1 MFPVDAW
8 ESKTAAKNG
17 TSTANGQVAVRLR
30 LHASR
35 RLRLNRE
42 DVQVTT
48 PGSGSHEDASWATPR
63 VAAGFIGS
71 ASEAGRTLQ
80 SSGLARL
87 AAHAFTTRDLTFR
100 HDRAED
106 DRRRLAM
113 TLGVSADR
121 LLSVK
126 QVHGRAV
133 RLVTN
138 ASKMAAERPEAD
150 EAADAIVSTDPGCAI
165 AVHVADC
172 VPILMADRRGR
183 LVAAVHAGWRGT
195 CAGVTTAVLEAIR
208 ELGVSPADLV
218 VAFGPSIGPC
228 CYQVDGRVRTAFLG
242 MTPDAVAWFTEDGL
256 ERWKL
261 DLWLANID
269 QLEAGGVPA
278 SAIHA
283 CRICTADHLDMC
295 FSYRR
300 EGAES
305 GRLAAAIRLG
315 GSQTQ
320 ERGAAGAERAT

>member
-1 MFPVDAW
+1 MPNED
-8 ESKTAAKNG
+8 
-17 TSTANGQVAVRLR
+17 GQVAVRLG
-30 LHASR
+30 LHAQR
-35 RLRLNRE
+35 QPRFDRE

-48 PGSGSHEDASWATPR
+48 PGSGSHEQASWATPR
-63 VAAGFIGS
+63 VAAGFAGTVG
-71 ASEAGRTLQ
+71 EAGRTLR
-80 SSGLARL
+80 SSELAQL
-87 AAHAFTTRDLTFR
+87 APHAFTTRDLTFR
-100 HDRAED
+100 DDRAED
-106 DRRRLAM
+106 DRRRLAV
-113 TLGVSADR
+113 TLGVSAER
-121 LLSVK
+121 LMSVR

-133 RLVTN
+133 RLVTT
-138 ASKMAAERPEAD
+138 AAGMAAERQGAD

-172 VPILMADRRGR
+172 VPILMADRRRR

-195 CAGVTTAVLEAIR
+195 CAGVTTTVLESIR

-218 VAFGPSIGPC
+218 VAIGPSIGPC

-261 DLWLANID
+261 DLWQANID

-283 CRICTADHLDMC
+283 CRICTADHLDTC

-300 EGAES
+300 EGAGS
-305 GRLAAAIRLG
+305 GRLAAAIRLS

-320 ERGAAGAERAT
+320 ERGAAGVERAT

>member
-1 MFPVDAW
+1 MFPVDVE

-17 TSTANGQVAVRLR
+17 TSEADGQVAVRLR
-30 LHASR
+30 LRAQR
-35 RLRLNRE
+35 RSCLDRE

-48 PGSGSHEDASWATPR
+48 PGSGSHEQASWATPR
-63 VAAGFIGS
+63 VAAGFIGTV
-71 ASEAGRTLQ
+71 SEAGRTWR
-80 SSGLARL
+80 SFDLAQL
-87 AAHAFTTRDLTFR
+87 APHAFTTRDLTFR

-106 DRRRLAM
+106 DRRRLAV

-121 LLSVK
+121 LKSVR

-133 RLVTN
+133 RLVTT
-138 ASKMAAERPEAD
+138 AAEMAVAAGRQEAD

-165 AVHVADC
+165 TVHVADC
-172 VPILMADRRGR
+172 VPILMADRRRR

-195 CAGVTTAVLEAIR
+195 CAGVTTTALEAIR

-218 VAFGPSIGPC
+218 VAIGPSIGPC
-228 CYQVDGRVRTAFLG
+228 CYQVDGRVRSAFLG

-261 DLWLANID
+261 DLWQANID

-283 CRICTADHLDMC
+283 CRICTADHLDTC

-300 EGAES
+300 EGAGA
-305 GRLAAAIRLG
+305 GRLAAAIRLD
-315 GSQTQ
+315 GSPDDLRT
-320 ERGAAGAERAT
+320 

>member
-1 MFPVDAW
+1 M
-8 ESKTAAKNG
+8 
-17 TSTANGQVAVRLR
+17 
-30 LHASR
+30 
-35 RLRLNRE
+35 
-42 DVQVTT
+42 
-48 PGSGSHEDASWATPR
+48 
-63 VAAGFIGS
+63 
-71 ASEAGRTLQ
+71 ASEAGRTLR
-80 SSGLARL
+80 SSDLDQL

-100 HDRAED
+100 GDRAED
-106 DRRRLAM
+106 DRRRLAA

-121 LLSVK
+121 LMSVK
-126 QVHGRAV
+126 QVHGRAI
-133 RLVTN
+133 RLVTT
-138 ASKMAAERPEAD
+138 AGAATPEPQGAD

-172 VPILMADRRGR
+172 VPILMADRQGR

-195 CAGVTTAVLEAIR
+195 CAGVTATTLETIR
-208 ELGVSPADLV
+208 DLGVSPADLV
-218 VAFGPSIGPC
+218 VAIGPSIGPC

-261 DLWLANID
+261 DLWQANTD

-283 CRICTADHLDMC
+283 CRICTADHLETC

-300 EGAES
+300 EGAGT
-305 GRLAAAIRLG
+305 GRLAAAIRLD

-320 ERGAAGAERAT
+320 ERGAAGVERAT